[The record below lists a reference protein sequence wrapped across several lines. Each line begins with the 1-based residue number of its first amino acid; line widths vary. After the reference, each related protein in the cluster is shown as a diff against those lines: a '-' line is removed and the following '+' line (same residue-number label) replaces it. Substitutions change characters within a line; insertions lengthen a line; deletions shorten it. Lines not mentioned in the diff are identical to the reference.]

1 MESPYMNS
9 KHLFHV
15 CLTAVELNYAFFL
28 NKIAASALINI
39 KGIIGIL

>member
-15 CLTAVELNYAFFL
+15 CLKAVELNYGFFL
-28 NKIAASALINI
+28 NKVATSALINI
-39 KGIIGIL
+39 KGIIRIL